1 MFFKENLFGLSK
13 GRLLGNSSFHVMFEK
28 EHPYARNAEFPYIPL
43 VVEDE
48 EYYKKYLPVNPNL
61 VDEEYFG
68 LSYAIMDLGKKDK
81 EGNLHIE
88 YGCSPSYSN
97 DQSHDEKF

>member
-1 MFFKENLFGLSK
+1 M
-13 GRLLGNSSFHVMFEK
+13 
-28 EHPYARNAEFPYIPL
+28 
-43 VVEDE
+43 
-48 EYYKKYLPVNPNL
+48 PVNPNL

-88 YGCSPSYSN
+88 YWCSPSYSN
-97 DQSHDEKF
+97 DQSHDEKFEKLSEEPPKFDFKEYLLYT